1 MSMNELASKYISSA
15 EHVFNHMEIS
25 ETPVTLDFPH
35 VSNVIDFAKD
45 YLEDARYY
53 REKKKFEVSLT
64 SIAYCEGLLD
74 ALRLLGAV
82 RFEWPTRKKERK
94 PRGR

>member
-1 MSMNELASKYISSA
+1 MTLNELASKYISSA
-15 EHVFNHMEIS
+15 EHAFKHMEVA
-25 ETPVTLDFPH
+25 ETPITLDFSD
-35 VSNVIDFAKD
+35 VSNVMDFAKA
-45 YLEDARYY
+45 YLEDARHY

-82 RFEWPTRKKERK
+82 RFEWPTIKTEKK
-94 PRGR
+94 PDGR

>member
-1 MSMNELASKYISSA
+1 MSLNELASKYISSA
-15 EHVFNHMEIS
+15 EHAFSHIEVA
-25 ETPVTLDFPH
+25 ETPITLDSFR
-35 VSNVIDFAKD
+35 VCKVIDFAKA

-74 ALRLLGAV
+74 AVRLLGAV
-82 RFEWPTRKKERK
+82 RFEWPTRKKEGKRSRK
-94 PRGR
+94 

>member
-1 MSMNELASKYISSA
+1 MTLNELASKYISSA
-15 EHVFNHMEIS
+15 EHVFKQIEVAQ
-25 ETPVTLDFPH
+25 TPLTLDF
-35 VSNVIDFAKD
+35 SNVSSIIESAKA
-45 YLEDARYY
+45 YLDDARHY

-82 RFEWPTRKKERK
+82 RFEWPTTKAERK
-94 PRGR
+94 PSGR

>member
-1 MSMNELASKYISSA
+1 MSLNELASKYISSA
-15 EHVFNHMEIS
+15 EHAFSHIEVA
-25 ETPVTLDFPH
+25 ETPITLDSFR
-35 VSNVIDFAKD
+35 VCSIMDFAKA

-82 RFEWPTRKKERK
+82 RFEWPTRKEEGKRSGK
-94 PRGR
+94 

>member
-15 EHVFNHMEIS
+15 EHVFNHMEAA
-25 ETPVTLDFPH
+25 ETPITLDFPQ
-35 VSNVIDFAKD
+35 VSSVMDFAKA
-45 YLEDARYY
+45 YLEDARFY
-53 REKKKFEVSLT
+53 REKEKFEVSLA

-82 RFEWPTRKKERK
+82 RFEWPTGKVERK

>member
-1 MSMNELASKYISSA
+1 MTLNEMVSKYISSA
-15 EHVFNHMEIS
+15 EHVFKHLEVAERPI
-25 ETPVTLDFPH
+25 TLDFSH
-35 VSNVIDFAKD
+35 VSNVIDFAKA
-45 YLEDARYY
+45 YLEDARHY

-82 RFEWPTRKKERK
+82 RFEWPAAKTE
-94 PRGR
+94 

>member
-1 MSMNELASKYISSA
+1 MSLNELASKYISSA
-15 EHVFNHMEIS
+15 EHALSRIEVA
-25 ETPVTLDFPH
+25 ETPITLDSFH
-35 VSNVIDFAKD
+35 VCNVMDSAKA

-53 REKKKFEVSLT
+53 REKKKFKVSLT

-82 RFEWPTRKKERK
+82 RFDWPARKKEGK
-94 PRGR
+94 RGK

>member
-1 MSMNELASKYISSA
+1 MSLDKLALKYISSA
-15 EHVFNHMEIS
+15 EHVLNQMKIAEIQI
-25 ETPVTLDFPH
+25 TLDSAQ
-35 VSNVIDFAKD
+35 VRSVVDFAKA

-74 ALRLLGAV
+74 ALRLLGV
-82 RFEWPTRKKERK
+82 VKFKWPTRGRKRK
-94 PRGR
+94 PKGE

>member
-1 MSMNELASKYISSA
+1 MNINELASKYICSA
-15 EHVFNHMEIS
+15 EHVFKQLEVV
-25 ETPVTLDFPH
+25 ETPGTFNSPH
-35 VSNVIDFAKD
+35 ISNVIDLAKA

-74 ALRLLGAV
+74 ALRLLGV
-82 RFEWPTRKKERK
+82 VKFEWPIKKRKKLG
-94 PRGR
+94 GR